1 MTASAVR
8 FVPDFRP
15 QTIET
20 DMFTP
25 TTIRRFTWHDYGA
38 VYGMPEKRS
47 DGTTPFGGLY
57 ICGTDQGWVGIIG
70 AMTSGV
76 MMANLHLLRE

>member
-1 MTASAVR
+1 MIASAVR
-8 FVPDFRP
+8 FVPDFRE

-38 VYGMPEKRS
+38 VYGMPEKRT
-47 DGTTPFGGLY
+47 DGTTPY
-57 ICGTDQGWVGIIG
+57 QIYTSVAPIKVGS
-70 AMTSGV
+70 ASS
-76 MMANLHLLRE
+76 AA